1 MFRAV
6 AAASTEAVVSM
17 GAARVSGRRRRERK
31 VGVLRSILF
40 VLC

>member
-1 MFRAV
+1 MFRAA
-6 AAASTEAVVSM
+6 AAASTDAVVSI
-17 GAARVSGRRRRERK
+17 GAARVSGRRRERK